1 MAAGRAWGA
10 ARFRAGATL
19 LVCACMGTWAFAQL
33 KDETPAE
40 RDAMIMASLLPG
52 VYSNG
57 EQLYFDE
64 RLQLPAAERAAA
76 TRVSV
81 TRVVRASGLLPLF
94 VFRRSGAPSMAY
106 TLSLDAGAT
115 TVRLNAFV
123 VSAEVTDAQL
133 ASDQANGQTS
143 GPTSSLTANPS
154 CNLISRREAGQFHAT
169 APNTCAA
176 GPQELMLTPANMWWK
191 AAPSAPFSR
200 LNRARQFECYV
211 DMPGSGGI
219 RGEASHRYSNLV
231 LDDQGTEAWFTTKE
245 AVPRKLGL
253 RLRSVDWPMNNKAGT
268 FTRDSL
274 TLYLIEQGSDG
285 STKNLSYAWT
295 EPNVRRV
302 GLNTV
307 AVLAN
312 CYMDSP
318 TTAQPEF

>member
-10 ARFRAGATL
+10 AGVRASATL
-19 LVCACMGTWAFAQL
+19 LVCACMGTFAFAQL

-57 EQLYFDE
+57 EQRYFDE

-81 TRVVRASGLLPLF
+81 TRVVRASGLVPLF
-94 VFRRSGAPSMAY
+94 VFRRSGVPSMAY

-115 TVRLNAFV
+115 AVRMNAFAV
-123 VSAEVTDAQL
+123 NAEVTDAQL
-133 ASDQANGQTS
+133 ASDQTS
-143 GPTSSLTANPS
+143 GPTSSLTANPA
-154 CNLISRREAGQFHAT
+154 CNMLSRREAGQFHASAPSTCT
-169 APNTCAA
+169 AGA
-176 GPQELMLTPANMWWK
+176 QELMLTAANMWWK
-191 AAPSAPFSR
+191 TSTGAPFSR

-219 RGEASHRYSNLV
+219 RGEAFNRYSDLK
-231 LDDQGTEAWFTTKE
+231 LDDQGSEAWFTTKE
-245 AVPRKLGL
+245 AVPRRLGL

-268 FTRDSL
+268 YTRDSL
-274 TLYLIEQGSDG
+274 TLYLIEQGPDG
-285 STKNLSYAWT
+285 ATKNLSYAWT
-295 EPNVRRV
+295 EPNVRRI

-307 AVLAN
+307 AALAN